1 MTDMKKIIDPPHY
14 EIIPP
19 GTYPDGLE
27 YMDIMEYV
35 LGNRT
40 DNFNV
45 TPLEGHLLGQIFK
58 YAFRF
63 GKKDKIEQEAKK
75 IEWYAKRL
83 VKVIE
88 KRSEKDTT
96 YD

>member
-1 MTDMKKIIDPPHY
+1 MTDMEKIIDPPHY

-40 DNFNV
+40 YWV
-45 TPLEGHLLGQIFK
+45 K
-58 YAFRF
+58 YLSMLF
-63 GKKDKIEQEAKK
+63 DLAKK
-75 IEWYAKRL
+75 IVLNKKLKRL
-83 VKVIE
+83 NGML
-88 KRSEKDTT
+88 KD
-96 YD
+96 